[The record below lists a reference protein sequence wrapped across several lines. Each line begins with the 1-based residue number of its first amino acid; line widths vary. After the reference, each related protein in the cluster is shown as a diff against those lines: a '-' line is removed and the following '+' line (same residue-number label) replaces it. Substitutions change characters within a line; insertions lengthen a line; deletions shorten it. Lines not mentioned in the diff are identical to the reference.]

1 MNEHIWIAH
10 HLTMIAVYAERHE
23 LRDVPEVIY
32 KAAGAVSR
40 AIRSAGRLAHHSSE
54 DRADIDFMR
63 LQRTH
68 VKLAVSSRFVQ
79 QSPCAIFSRDFA
91 SLGKS
96 LSTSSLAPMM
106 PRNSTGTVTRI
117 FHFPRVCWTYFLL
130 AP

>member
-54 DRADIDFMR
+54 DRADINFMR

-68 VKLAVSSRFVQ
+68 VQLAVSND
-79 QSPCAIFSRDFA
+79 AGA
-91 SLGKS
+91 
-96 LSTSSLAPMM
+96 AA
-106 PRNSTGTVTRI
+106 NSTRSNPGLTLVS
-117 FHFPRVCWTYFLL
+117 
-130 AP
+130 